1 MLLQIHP
8 DNPNPRQMKQVVEC
22 LRDGGIVIYPTDTVY
37 GMGCDITKLRA
48 IERIAKVKGIDPEK
62 ANFSIIC
69 SDLSHLA
76 DFSKPIETKVY
87 KVMRKALPGPFTFI
101 LEASGNVPKIFKARK
116 KTIGIR
122 IPENNIALELVKQ
135 LGNPIVNT
143 SIHNEQ
149 DELIEYLT
157 DPEDIHN
164 QYQHLVDI
172 VIDGGIGNIEPSTV
186 VDCSTNEFNVLRQG
200 KGNLEEFI

>member
-1 MLLQIHP
+1 MLLHIHP
-8 DNPNPRQMKQVVEC
+8 DNPNPREMKQVTEC
-22 LRDGGIVIYPTDTVY
+22 LRDGGLVIYPTDTIY
-37 GMGCDITKLRA
+37 GMGCDIFKLRS
-48 IERIAKVKGIDPEK
+48 IERIAKIKGIDPEK

-76 DFSKPIETKVY
+76 DYSKPIDNRVY

-122 IPENNIALELVKQ
+122 IPNNNISLEIIKL

-143 SIHNEQ
+143 SIPNEEEGLEYIS
-149 DELIEYLT
+149 DPELIHEKYKSV
-157 DPEDIHN
+157 
-164 QYQHLVDI
+164 VDI
-172 VIDGGIGNIEPSTV
+172 VINGGYGQTTPSTV
-186 VDCSTNEFNVLRQG
+186 VDCSNGEFIIIREGLGDLNEFL
-200 KGNLEEFI
+200 